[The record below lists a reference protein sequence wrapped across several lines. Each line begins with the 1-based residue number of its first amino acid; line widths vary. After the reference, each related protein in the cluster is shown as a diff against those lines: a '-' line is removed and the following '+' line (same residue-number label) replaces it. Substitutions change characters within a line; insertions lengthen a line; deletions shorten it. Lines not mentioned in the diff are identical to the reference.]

1 MPLII
6 LSKPFLEPGKVILKS
21 KLLYNDY
28 LDLIQEFRRGYL
40 KIFGSFDSKLK
51 PVVTVKLE
59 YVTDFDIDHST
70 KTINIDITR
79 FTSQLQIFS
88 SNYVLCSVYY
98 VGGKYVYGI
107 ENVLEL
113 IEIPEHLIEKAK
125 IICELAA
132 KHCEICGIRLLED
145 LKEKPVWKI
154 EFNKSKVYIC
164 DNCYN
169 YLNSILPNIKNIE
182 DDLKIS
188 RLSQL
193 LRIQNIQDL
202 LKILKENCFRIEI

>member
-6 LSKPFLEPGKVILKS
+6 LTKPIIEPGKVILKS

-59 YVTDFDIDHST
+59 YVTDFEIDHSN

-88 SNYVLCSVYY
+88 SNYVLCSIYY
-98 VGGKYVYGI
+98 VGGKYIYGI

-113 IEIPEHLIEKAK
+113 MDIPDELIEKAK
-125 IICELAA
+125 IICEIAA

-145 LKEKPVWKI
+145 LKEKPIWKI
-154 EFNKSKVYIC
+154 NLGKTVVYIC
-164 DNCYN
+164 DSCHKH
-169 YLNSILPNIKNIE
+169 LDLVLPNLNNIN
-182 DDLKIS
+182 DDLKTI

-193 LRIQNIQDL
+193 TGINNVSSL
-202 LKILKENCFRIEI
+202 LKVLKENCLKIEI